1 MNELQ
6 IFKNEEFGEIRTV
19 TIDNEPWFV
28 GKDVAGVLGYGNT
41 KDAIANHVDVED
53 RQVIQRSENATFK
66 IPNRG
71 LTLINESG
79 LYSLIMSSK
88 LSSAKKFKRWV
99 TSEVLPSIRKTGSY
113 SAHKAT
119 RPLTTDDYVEAAKI
133 VSKCTP
139 MKLNI
144 VLHLLEKGGFDI
156 PRIENTA
163 KILPKHKCITAD
175 SVNGYFDIIEIEG
188 LVGTPTCEVY
198 QDYVDYCTSNDKKPI
213 SNIVFSKCVNNAFD
227 TQCRPKRINGTV
239 KRIFILRE
247 GCSE

>member
-6 IFKNEEFGEIRTV
+6 IFKNGEFGEIRTV

-28 GKDVAGVLGYGNT
+28 GKDVATILGYSNPR
-41 KDAIANHVDVED
+41 DAINKHVDDED
-53 RQVIQRSENATFK
+53 KGVAKCDTPGGIQN
-66 IPNRG
+66 
-71 LTLINESG
+71 LTIINESG